1 MITRPTNGSKEI
13 HFLDQDGQEEKDLIT
28 SLTNALSCKYAML
41 PNCLCPQL
49 VGRAAAEPALGPRA
63 WPSDSPIAAGR
74 ARHCCHYARASFSK
88 LIQCILCMFNWSLLY
103 ALATLPAIIPILCC
117 SFTFISSRLHF
128 APCSPKNC
136 NQHTASWAVS
146 IEWPLGW
153 LSSQRSLKLSSPC

>member
-1 MITRPTNGSKEI
+1 MITRPTNGSKDI
-13 HFLDQDGQEEKDLIT
+13 HFLDQDGQEEKDHIT

-88 LIQCILCMFNWSLLY
+88 LIQCILCMLTDPCFTLLQLFLQLFQYCVASLLSFLSDCTLH
-103 ALATLPAIIPILCC
+103 LAPQKTATNTQQVGPCP
-117 SFTFISSRLHF
+117 SSDLWVGF
-128 APCSPKNC
+128 LANK
-136 NQHTASWAVS
+136 V
-146 IEWPLGW
+146 
-153 LSSQRSLKLSSPC
+153 